1 MANTVTNTRI
11 LCNNAQ
17 VIQYITIS
25 SDGTEE
31 SDLVVYDSSA
41 VATALGLTD
50 TTNCAINS
58 IYATVSAA
66 QPAVSGAGARV
77 WLEFD
82 ASTDVLA
89 LDIPPNTVVKND
101 FRPIGKLKNTGG
113 SGKTGDILLN
123 TAGLE
128 SGDKITIILN
138 VDPR

>member
-1 MANTVTNTRI
+1 MANTVTNTR
-11 LCNNAQ
+11 LQATETQ

-31 SDLVVYDSSA
+31 SDLVIYDSSA
-41 VATALGLTD
+41 VATALGKDD
-50 TTNCAINS
+50 TSNCAINS

-66 QPAVSGAGARV
+66 QPATAAAGARAF
-77 WLEFD
+77 LEFD
-82 ASTDVLA
+82 ATTDILA

-101 FRPIGKLKNTGG
+101 FRPIGKLKNTAG